1 MNQNFQVVIS
11 EDFQSQLR
19 DEIKEMAKAEI
30 ARMKNDLLLEEMFYN
45 QQELMEA
52 MRVGKVTIDGWIADG
67 LPVIPI
73 GNRKMFKKS
82 DVVNFLDTIKI

>member
-1 MNQNFQVVIS
+1 MTQNFQVVIS

-19 DEIKEMAKAEI
+19 DELMEMAKVELE
-30 ARMKNDLLLEEMFYN
+30 RMKNDLLLEEMYLN
-45 QQELMEA
+45 QDQLMKS
-52 MRVGKVTIDGWIADG
+52 MRVGKTTVDSWIADG
-67 LPVIPI
+67 LPVIPV

>member
-1 MNQNFQVVIS
+1 MNQNFQLVIS
-11 EDFQSQLR
+11 EDFQTQLR
-19 DEIKEMAKAEI
+19 DEIKEMARAEI

-45 QQELMEA
+45 QDQLMKS
-52 MRVGKVTIDGWIADG
+52 MKVGKTTVDSWIADG

-82 DVVNFLDTIKI
+82 DVINYLDTIKI

>member
-11 EDFQSQLR
+11 EDFQTQLR
-19 DEIKEMAKAEI
+19 DEIKEMARAEI
-30 ARMKNDLLLEEMFYN
+30 AHMKNDLFLEEMFYN

-52 MRVGKVTIDGWIADG
+52 MKVGKATVDGWVADG
-67 LPVIPI
+67 LAVIPI

>member
-1 MNQNFQVVIS
+1 MTRNFQVVIS

-19 DEIKEMAKAEI
+19 DELMGMAKAELE
-30 ARMKNDLLLEEMFYN
+30 RMKNDLLLEEMYLN
-45 QQELMEA
+45 QDQLMKS
-52 MRVGKVTIDGWIADG
+52 MKVGKTTVDGWIADG

>member
-1 MNQNFQVVIS
+1 MTQNFQVVIS

-19 DEIKEMAKAEI
+19 DELMEMAKAEL

-45 QQELMEA
+45 QDQLMKS
-52 MRVGKVTIDGWIADG
+52 MKVGKSTVDGWIADG

>member
-11 EDFQSQLR
+11 EDFQTQLR
-19 DEIKEMAKAEI
+19 DELMEMAKAEL
-30 ARMKNDLLLEEMFYN
+30 ARMKNDLLLEEMYLN
-45 QQELMEA
+45 QDQLMKS
-52 MRVGKVTIDGWIADG
+52 MKVGKATVDGWIADG

>member
-11 EDFQSQLR
+11 EDFQTQLR
-19 DEIKEMAKAEI
+19 DEIKEMARAEI
-30 ARMKNDLLLEEMFYN
+30 AHMKNDLLLEEMFYN

-82 DVVNFLDTIKI
+82 DVVNFLDTTKI